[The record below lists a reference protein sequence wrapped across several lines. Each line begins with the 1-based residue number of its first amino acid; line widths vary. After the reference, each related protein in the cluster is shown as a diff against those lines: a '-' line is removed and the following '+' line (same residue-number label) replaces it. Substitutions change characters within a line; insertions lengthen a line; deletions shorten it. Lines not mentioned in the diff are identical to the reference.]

1 MPHVSRPRAGLLEW
15 SSTPPVSDLKGVG
28 VRQRAEA
35 SQIVRALLVVLGL
48 AVLVGVIF
56 AVVSVTLLKSSGILS
71 QANPSNEH
79 SKLIPQSSSPATPT
93 STEPSTTQPA
103 QTSTGLKTTTSP
115 HPHRTIQLT
124 ANPTAAGTYE
134 RINLVGSYHGTSS
147 PTLQV
152 QRFEGGQWVDF
163 PTTASVSGG
172 QFSTYIET
180 GHTGVNRLRV
190 VDPSTGQSSNVVEVN
205 IS

>member
-1 MPHVSRPRAGLLEW
+1 
-15 SSTPPVSDLKGVG
+15 VSDLKGVG
-28 VRQRAEA
+28 VRERADA
-35 SQIVRALLVVLGL
+35 SQIVRALLVVVVL
-48 AVLVGVIF
+48 AVVVGVIV
-56 AVVSVTLLKSSGILS
+56 AVVSVTLLRSSGILP

-79 SKLIPQSSSPATPT
+79 SKVIPQSSSPATHT
-93 STEPSTTQPA
+93 STEPPTTQPA
-103 QTSTGLKTTTSP
+103 QSPTGVTTTTTTP
-115 HPHRTIQLT
+115 HGHRTIQLT
-124 ANPTAAGTYE
+124 ASPPAAGTYE
-134 RINLVGSYHGTSS
+134 RINLLGSYHGTGS

-180 GHTGVNRLRV
+180 GHTGVNRLRL
-190 VDPSTGQSSNVVEVN
+190 VDPSTGESSNVVEVN

>member
-1 MPHVSRPRAGLLEW
+1 LLEW
-15 SSTPPVSDLKGVG
+15 VGTPPVSHLEGGG

-35 SQIVRALLVVLGL
+35 SLILRALLAVLGL
-48 AVLVGVIF
+48 AVVVGVILS
-56 AVVSVTLLKSSGILS
+56 VISVTLLKSSGILPEAGPS
-71 QANPSNEH
+71 DQPSNV
-79 SKLIPQSSSPATPT
+79 IPQSSSPATGNSAP
-93 STEPSTTQPA
+93 PTTQP
-103 QTSTGLKTTTSP
+103 THTPTGLTTTTSP
-115 HPHRTIQLT
+115 HAAHRTIQLA
-124 ANPTAAGTYE
+124 ANPPAAGTYE
-134 RINLVGSYHGTSS
+134 RINLVGSYNGVGS

-180 GHTGVNRLRV
+180 GHTGVNRIRML
-190 VDPSTGQSSNVVEVN
+190 DPSTGQSSNVVEIQ

>member
-1 MPHVSRPRAGLLEW
+1 MRERA
-15 SSTPPVSDLKGVG
+15 D
-28 VRQRAEA
+28 A
-35 SQIVRALLVVLGL
+35 SQIVRALLVVLVL
-48 AVLVGVIF
+48 AVVVGVIF
-56 AVVSVTLLKSSGILS
+56 AVVSVTLLKSSGILP

-79 SKLIPQSSSPATPT
+79 SEVIPQSSSPATRT
-93 STEPSTTQPA
+93 STEPPTTQPA
-103 QTSTGLKTTTSP
+103 QSPTGVTTTTTP
-115 HPHRTIQLT
+115 HGHRTIQL
-124 ANPTAAGTYE
+124 AVSPPAAGTYE
-134 RINLVGSYHGTSS
+134 RINLLGSYHGTGS

-180 GHTGVNRLRV
+180 GHTGVNRIRM
-190 VDPSTGQSSNVVEVN
+190 VDPSTGVSSNVVEVS